1 MKTHEHEM
9 KWNQTTWTVWH
20 GMKWKWKWNGMKC
33 NSVEGMNEMNW
44 NEVELH
50 EITLNE
56 MKSHGMTGNDAYDV
70 KLTGMREWMHEWHDM
85 KQNRMNMTWHEV
97 DWK

>member
-1 MKTHEHEM
+1 
-9 KWNQTTWTVWH
+9 
-20 GMKWKWKWNGMKC
+20 MKC

-70 KLTGMREWMHEWHDM
+70 KLTGMRE
-85 KQNRMNMTWHEV
+85 
-97 DWK
+97 